1 MTEFF
6 LSPTFWKTVLASTTP
21 VMLATLAANM
31 MTKSGIFNLAIE
43 GSMLICALTGVVIS
57 AFTQNLWAGCLVAVL
72 MGVLVSFI
80 FGYFALIMKGAMN
93 ACGVA
98 MNLIAS
104 GGTVFVLVMLT
115 GSKANSSALKSLTFP
130 VVEIPFIK
138 DIPILGTIISGQNL
152 VTYIGW
158 GIVALTAWMLYKTK
172 LGINIRA
179 VGENPEAARAAG
191 INVIFHQFVAL
202 AICGISCAFGGMYL
216 SMGALRSF
224 TTGMVAGRGY
234 MSLAMDAMS
243 QGNPVVGCLSSL
255 LYGFSDTITV
265 YLQLYSK
272 IDLKLIEAFPYLF
285 IIAVLVVIQ
294 GIRKM
299 IARKKEKLASLS
311 QAAS

>member
-1 MTEFF
+1 MMAFF
-6 LSPTFWKTVLASTTP
+6 ASPTFWRTVLASTTP

-43 GSMLICALTGVVIS
+43 GTMLICALTGVVVS
-57 AFTQNLWAGCLVAVL
+57 AFTQNLWIGCIVAVL
-72 MGVLVSFI
+72 MGVAVSFV
-80 FGYFALIMKGAMN
+80 FGYFALVMKGAMN

-98 MNLIAS
+98 LNLVAS

-130 VVEIPFIK
+130 VVGIPVLK
-138 DIPILGTIISGQNL
+138 DIPILGTIFFEQNL

-158 GIVALTAWMLYKTK
+158 VIVAATSWMLYKTK
-172 LGINIRA
+172 LGIHIRA
-179 VGENPEAARAAG
+179 VGENPAAAKAAG
-191 INVIFHQFVAL
+191 LNVILHQFVAL
-202 AICGISCAFGGMYL
+202 AICGVACSFGGMYL
-216 SMGALRSF
+216 SMGALKSF

-272 IDLKLIEAFPYLF
+272 IDLKLIDAFPYLF
-285 IIAVLVVIQ
+285 IIIVLVIIQ
-294 GIRKM
+294 AIRRMTAK
-299 IARKKEKLASLS
+299 KKERLASMQ
-311 QAAS
+311 QAV

>member
-1 MTEFF
+1 
-6 LSPTFWKTVLASTTP
+6 
-21 VMLATLAANM
+21 MLATLAANM

-43 GSMLICALTGVVIS
+43 GTMLICALTGVVVS
-57 AFTQNLWAGCLVAVL
+57 AFTQNLWIGCIVAVL
-72 MGVLVSFI
+72 MGVAVSFV
-80 FGYFALIMKGAMN
+80 FGYFALVMKGAMN

-98 MNLIAS
+98 LNLVAS

-130 VVEIPFIK
+130 VVGIPVLK
-138 DIPILGTIISGQNL
+138 DIPILGTIFFEQNL

-158 GIVALTAWMLYKTK
+158 VIVAATSWMLYKTK
-172 LGINIRA
+172 LGIHIRA
-179 VGENPEAARAAG
+179 VGENPAAAKAAG
-191 INVIFHQFVAL
+191 LNVILHQFVAL
-202 AICGISCAFGGMYL
+202 AICGVACSFGGMYL
-216 SMGALRSF
+216 SMGALKSF

-272 IDLKLIEAFPYLF
+272 IDLKLIDAFPYLF
-285 IIAVLVVIQ
+285 IIVVLVIIQ
-294 GIRKM
+294 AIRRMTAK
-299 IARKKEKLASLS
+299 KKERLASMQ
-311 QAAS
+311 QAV

>member
-43 GSMLICALTGVVIS
+43 GTMLICALTGVVVS

-115 GSKANSSALKSLTFP
+115 GSKANSSTLKSLTFP

-138 DIPILGTIISGQNL
+138 DIPVLGTILSGQNL

-158 GIVALTAWMLYKTK
+158 GIVALTAWMLYRTK

-179 VGENPEAARAAG
+179 VGENPAAARAAG

-202 AICGISCAFGGMYL
+202 AICGVSCAFGGMYL

-294 GIRKM
+294 GVRKVV
-299 IARKKEKLASLS
+299 ARRKEKLASLS

>member
-1 MTEFF
+1 MMEFF
-6 LSPTFWKTVLASTTP
+6 VSPTFWKTVLASTTP

-43 GSMLICALTGVVIS
+43 GTMLICALTGVVAS
-57 AFTQNLWAGCLVAVL
+57 AFTQNLWVGCITAVL
-72 MGVLVSFI
+72 MGVAISFV

-98 MNLIAS
+98 LNLVAT

-130 VVEIPFIK
+130 VVNIPVI
-138 DIPILGTIISGQNL
+138 GTILSGHNL
-152 VTYIGW
+152 VTYIAW
-158 GIVALTAWMLYKTK
+158 VNVAVTSWMLYKTK

-179 VGENPEAARAAG
+179 VGENPAAAKAAG
-191 INVIFHQFVAL
+191 LNVIFHQFVAL
-202 AICGISCAFGGMYL
+202 AICGVACSFGGMYL
-216 SMGALRSF
+216 SMGALKSF

-243 QGNPVVGCLSSL
+243 QGNPVIGCLSSL

-272 IDLKLIEAFPYLF
+272 IDLKLIDAFPYLF
-285 IIAVLVVIQ
+285 IIVVLVIIQ
-294 GIRKM
+294 AIRTM
-299 IARKKEKLASLS
+299 TARRKEKLASMQ
-311 QAAS
+311 QAA

>member
-1 MTEFF
+1 MMEFF
-6 LSPTFWKTVLASTTP
+6 VSPTFWKTVLASTTP

-43 GSMLICALTGVVIS
+43 GTMLICALTGVVAS
-57 AFTQNLWAGCLVAVL
+57 AFTQNLWVGCIAAVA
-72 MGVLVSFI
+72 MGILVSFI
-80 FGYFALIMKGAMN
+80 FGYFALIMRGAMN

-98 MNLIAS
+98 LNLVAT

-130 VVEIPFIK
+130 VVELPVIK
-138 DIPILGTIISGQNL
+138 DLPVLGTVISGQNL
-152 VTYIGW
+152 VTYIAW
-158 GIVALTAWMLYKTK
+158 GIVILTAWMLYKTK

-179 VGENPEAARAAG
+179 VGENPAAAKSAG
-191 INVIFHQFVAL
+191 LNVLYYQFIAL
-202 AICGISCAFGGMYL
+202 AICGVACSFGGMYL
-216 SMGALRSF
+216 SMGALKSF

-243 QGNPVVGCLSSL
+243 QGNPVIGCLSSL

-272 IDLKLIEAFPYLF
+272 IDLKLIDAFPYLF
-285 IIAVLVVIQ
+285 IITVLIIIQ
-294 GIRKM
+294 AIRRM
-299 IARKKEKLASLS
+299 IAHRKEKLASLQ
-311 QAAS
+311 QAS

>member
-1 MTEFF
+1 MMAFF
-6 LSPTFWKTVLASTTP
+6 ASPTFWRTVLASTTP

-43 GSMLICALTGVVIS
+43 GTMLICALTGVVVS
-57 AFTQNLWAGCLVAVL
+57 AFTQNLWIGCIVAVL
-72 MGVLVSFI
+72 MGVAVSFV
-80 FGYFALIMKGAMN
+80 FGYFALVMKGAMN

-98 MNLIAS
+98 LNLVAS

-130 VVEIPFIK
+130 VVGIPVLK
-138 DIPILGTIISGQNL
+138 DIPILGTIFFEQNL

-158 GIVALTAWMLYKTK
+158 VIVAATSWMLYKTK
-172 LGINIRA
+172 LGIHIRA
-179 VGENPEAARAAG
+179 VGENPAAAKAAG
-191 INVIFHQFVAL
+191 LNVILHQFVAL
-202 AICGISCAFGGMYL
+202 AICGVACSFGGMYL
-216 SMGALRSF
+216 SMGALKSF

-243 QGNPVVGCLSSL
+243 QGCLSSL

-272 IDLKLIEAFPYLF
+272 IDLKLIDAFPYLF
-285 IIAVLVVIQ
+285 IIVVLVIIQ
-294 GIRKM
+294 AIRRMTAK
-299 IARKKEKLASLS
+299 KKERLASMQ
-311 QAAS
+311 QAV

>member
-1 MTEFF
+1 MMQFF
-6 LSPTFWKTVLASTTP
+6 ISPTFWKTVLASTTP

-43 GSMLICALTGVVIS
+43 GTMLICALTGVVAS
-57 AFTQNLWAGCLVAVL
+57 AFTQNLWVGCITAVL
-72 MGVLVSFI
+72 MGVAISFV

-98 MNLIAS
+98 LNLVAT

-130 VVEIPFIK
+130 VVNIPVLQN
-138 DIPILGTIISGQNL
+138 IPVIGTILSGHNL
-152 VTYIGW
+152 VTYIAW
-158 GIVALTAWMLYKTK
+158 VIVAVTSWMLYKTK

-179 VGENPEAARAAG
+179 VGENPAAL
-191 INVIFHQFVAL
+191 NVIFHQFVAL
-202 AICGISCAFGGMYL
+202 AICGVACSFGGMYL
-216 SMGALRSF
+216 SMGALKSF

-243 QGNPVVGCLSSL
+243 QGNPVIGCLSSL

-272 IDLKLIEAFPYLF
+272 IDLKLIDAFPYLF
-285 IIAVLVVIQ
+285 IIVVLVIIQ
-294 GIRKM
+294 AIRTM
-299 IARKKEKLASLS
+299 TARRKEKLASMQ
-311 QAAS
+311 QAA

>member
-1 MTEFF
+1 MMAFF
-6 LSPTFWKTVLASTTP
+6 ASPTFWRTVLASTTP

-43 GSMLICALTGVVIS
+43 GTILICALTGVVVS
-57 AFTQNLWAGCLVAVL
+57 AFTQNLWIGCIVAVL
-72 MGVLVSFI
+72 MGVAVSFV
-80 FGYFALIMKGAMN
+80 FGYFALVMKGAMN

-98 MNLIAS
+98 LNLVAS

-130 VVEIPFIK
+130 VVGIPVLK
-138 DIPILGTIISGQNL
+138 DIPILGTIFFEQNL

-158 GIVALTAWMLYKTK
+158 VIVAATSWMLYKTK
-172 LGINIRA
+172 LGIHIRA
-179 VGENPEAARAAG
+179 VGENPAAAKAAG
-191 INVIFHQFVAL
+191 LNVILHQFVAL
-202 AICGISCAFGGMYL
+202 AICGVACSFGGMYL
-216 SMGALRSF
+216 SMGALKSF

-272 IDLKLIEAFPYLF
+272 IDLKLIDAFPYLF
-285 IIAVLVVIQ
+285 IIVVLVIIQ
-294 GIRKM
+294 AIRRMTAK
-299 IARKKEKLASLS
+299 KKERLASMQ
-311 QAAS
+311 QAV